1 MFNNMVHNY
10 DLHKVYQI
18 LLKDYQLLILD
29 QNTYEIFLILISI
42 ISLFIFRHLLLIL
55 IKLIQLY

>member
-1 MFNNMVHNY
+1 
-10 DLHKVYQI
+10 
-18 LLKDYQLLILD
+18 LD